1 MAKVRLKLKPHKGL
15 MKRIKITKHG
25 KIKRHRAGTGH
36 LLSHKSAKRRR
47 RLRKAVIMKP
57 MDAKRIKKML
67 GI

>member
-1 MAKVRLKLKPHKGL
+1 MPKMKTRKSI
-15 MKRIKITKHG
+15 MKRIKITKTG